1 MRICFDKL
9 RKLIIDNK
17 MKRCD
22 LIRAAEINEYTATK
36 INKDEPISM
45 EKIMQIYQVF
55 HYDIGDVCEVILD
68 E

>member
-1 MRICFDKL
+1 MRICYDKL
-9 RKLIIDNK
+9 RKLMIDNK

-22 LIRAAEINEYTATK
+22 LIRAAEINEYTATN

-45 EKIMQIYQVF
+45 EKIMQICQVF
-55 HYDIGDVCEVILD
+55 HCDIGDVCEVILD